1 MIGKVKTGKSFA
13 GCVRYNL
20 EREEATILYAE
31 GIRTDSIQHM
41 INDFNMQRKMNP
53 ELGQAVGH
61 IVLSWSVQDKEKLS
75 PEALAL
81 HAKEYLQKMKI
92 ADTQFLIVQ
101 HHDREHPHI
110 HIVYNR
116 VNNEA
121 KTISDQYQRKR
132 NAEVC
137 KQLTLK
143 HGYHMAQGKAQVNRA
158 RLTGA
163 DKIKY
168 QIYDAIKEIS
178 VQAKTWEELKTL
190 LKQQGIELHYKYK
203 GGTTEVQGI
212 SFCKNGVKLKGS
224 EIDRS
229 LSYGKLNCLL
239 ANNLVNS
246 QKQAS
251 YIGTLT
257 TLKEEPVKR
266 TYLKPPPATNYL
278 KLKDHGKSLLES
290 LLTTTTNDLPPLM
303 EEEKKKKHKH
313 QGLSL

>member
-13 GCVRYNL
+13 GCIRYNL

-31 GIRTDSIQHM
+31 GIRTDSIQHI

-75 PEALAL
+75 PEAMTD

-92 ADTQFLIVQ
+92 ADTQFLVVQ

-121 KTISDQYQRKR
+121 KTISDHYQRKR

-143 HGYHMAQGKAQVNRA
+143 HGYHMAKGKAQVNRH

-163 DKIKY
+163 DRIKY
-168 QIYDAIKEIS
+168 QLYDAIKETS
-178 VQAKTWEELKTL
+178 VQAKTWKELENL
-190 LKQQGIELHYKYK
+190 LKRQGIELHYKYK
-203 GGTTEVQGI
+203 GGTAEVQGI
-212 SFCKNGVKLKGS
+212 SFSKDGLKLKGS

-229 LSYGKLNCLL
+229 LSYGKLNQQIEQ
-239 ANNLVNS
+239 NH
-246 QKQAS
+246 QKEKSRQQNPQ
-251 YIGTLT
+251 TFEQVEVENT
-257 TLKEEPVKR
+257 TEP
-266 TYLKPPPATNYL
+266 
-278 KLKDHGKSLLES
+278 LLEKLLNASGYEEAVDFHFLKRKKTKHTISQGRS
-290 LLTTTTNDLPPLM
+290 L
-303 EEEKKKKHKH
+303 
-313 QGLSL
+313 